1 MMVQRQLP
9 SKTNQIITI
18 CKYELLKSFRGK
30 KIFGILGIV
39 ILVSSFFV
47 LFPEIFEIDNPKRVN
62 EYFSTSSV
70 FVFFILVITAAFL
83 GSSSLVSEFQEKTGY
98 SLFPN
103 PVSRTSIWIGKF
115 LAAEIV
121 SFFVIGVF
129 YGITFIKALIIYQ
142 TISPEAFVSL
152 AFSLWGLTMIM
163 GVSFLASS
171 LLKSSNASMMLVF
184 FLFVLILPMTDQITI
199 SMAEEKPWF
208 SPSFSMGIIENILT
222 VPYPLDLEPNTLPR
236 GPFDHERFVPQISDS
251 LIIITVY
258 TIASCV
264 ASLILFKNREMN

>member
-1 MMVQRQLP
+1 M
-9 SKTNQIITI
+9 
-18 CKYELLKSFRGK
+18 
-30 KIFGILGIV
+30 
-39 ILVSSFFV
+39 
-47 LFPEIFEIDNPKRVN
+47 
-62 EYFSTSSV
+62 
-70 FVFFILVITAAFL
+70 
-83 GSSSLVSEFQEKTGY
+83 
-98 SLFPN
+98 
-103 PVSRTSIWIGKF
+103 
-115 LAAEIV
+115 AAEIV
-121 SFFVIGVF
+121 SFVVIGVF

-163 GVSFLASS
+163 GVSFLARS

-251 LIIITVY
+251 LIIIAVY
-258 TIASCV
+258 AIASCV